1 MAATQGSI
9 VTDRYDDILGKA
21 LPNPEH
27 SGRTRGIG
35 SYSGWKTVYTGQK
48 GKRQRR
54 TSYDT
59 DARMEQRVHEVES
72 RFREQLESAEADLR
86 AYREKQER
94 LERQVAM
101 LMSQQMG
108 AGCMPMEEFQCSP
121 ARNVSSCQ
129 SVEPPNPLDSITVI

>member
-9 VTDRYDDILGKA
+9 VTDRYDDILGKT
-21 LPNPEH
+21 LPNPKH

-72 RFREQLESAEADLR
+72 RFREQLDSAEADLR

-94 LERQVAM
+94 LEQQVAM

-108 AGCMPMEEFQCSP
+108 VYANGRISM
-121 ARNVSSCQ
+121 
-129 SVEPPNPLDSITVI
+129 